1 MFILEIYKT
10 KMSTPTAYR
19 EETRSY
25 MFIDSHLCEGILAV
39 ILRPRIPRIEDI
51 TF

>member
-25 MFIDSHLCEGILAV
+25 MFVDSHLHEYSCH
-39 ILRPRIPRIEDI
+39 DSK
-51 TF
+51 TQNT